1 MAAYAYQAMDK
12 GGKTKNGVLE
22 GDNPRQIRQQLRE
35 QGLIPMKVDQVAE
48 KERKSQANFTLFK
61 NSISTADLSLL
72 TRQLSTLV
80 EASLPIEEAL
90 LAVAEQCE
98 KPRQKNMMMAVRSK
112 VVEGHTLADAMG
124 EFPHVFDDLFRA
136 MVAAGEKSG
145 HLDTVLNRLAD
156 YTEKSQQTKS
166 QITQAMVY
174 PSIMMFFAFAIVI
187 LLLTVVV
194 PKIVGQFQNM
204 GQDLPTITQILIDVS
219 EFLQA
224 YGLALAIVLVTLSVI
239 VNRVLQ
245 KPVMKKRYHKFILS
259 LPLIGKLSKGL
270 NTARFARTLSIL
282 TSSAVPLLESMR
294 IASEVLEN
302 LQIRA
307 AVNTAA
313 GFVKEGSSLRA
324 SLEQTKMFPPM
335 MMHMIASGERS
346 GELQQ
351 MLGRAADNQD
361 RQFESLVSV
370 SLKVFEPILIVTM
383 ASVVLFIVLAILQPI
398 MALNSMVNI

>member
-35 QGLIPMKVDQVAE
+35 QGLIPMQVDQVAE
-48 KERKSQANFTLFK
+48 KERKSQAGFTLFK

-72 TRQLSTLV
+72 TRQMSTLV

-112 VVEGHTLADAMG
+112 VVEGHTLADAMA

-219 EFLQA
+219 EFLQS
-224 YGLALAIVLVTLSVI
+224 YGLALAIVLVALSVVI
-239 VNRVLQ
+239 NRVLQ
-245 KPVMKKRYHKFILS
+245 KPVMKKRYHKLILG
-259 LPLIGKLSKGL
+259 LPFIGKLSKGL

-383 ASVVLFIVLAILQPI
+383 ASVVLFIVMAILQPI

>member
-35 QGLIPMKVDQVAE
+35 QGLIPMQVDQVAE
-48 KERKSQANFTLFK
+48 KERKSQAGFTLFK

-72 TRQLSTLV
+72 TRQMSTLV

-112 VVEGHTLADAMG
+112 VVEGHTLADAMA

-219 EFLQA
+219 EFLQS
-224 YGLALAIVLVTLSVI
+224 YGLALAIVLVALSVVI
-239 VNRVLQ
+239 NRVLQ
-245 KPVMKKRYHKFILS
+245 KPVMKKRYHKFILG
-259 LPLIGKLSKGL
+259 LPFIGKLSKGL

-383 ASVVLFIVLAILQPI
+383 ASVVLFIVMAILQPI